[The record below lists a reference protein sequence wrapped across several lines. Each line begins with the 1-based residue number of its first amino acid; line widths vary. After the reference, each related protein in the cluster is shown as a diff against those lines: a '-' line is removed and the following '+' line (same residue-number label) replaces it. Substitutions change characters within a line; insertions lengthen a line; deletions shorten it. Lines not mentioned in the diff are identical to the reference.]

1 MPATFWPVF
10 LENRP
15 RPGISPGAC
24 LGRRTFEA
32 RKPKDHAIISE
43 TEGRVEFGKDYKSK
57 RRIIVVPTDAS
68 EEPTEYLIPKGKHI
82 SVQEGDYVA
91 VGDPLMDG
99 NPVPHDILR
108 VLGVEALA
116 EYLIKEIQDVY
127 RLQGVKIN
135 NKHIEVISRQMLRKI
150 EVVQPGDSTYLV
162 GELAD
167 RDEFDAENDKILAN
181 GGLVAKGEPVL
192 QGITKASLQTKSF
205 ISAAS
210 FQETTR
216 VNRSRCFRQGGYP
229 IRVEG
234 KRDRRTLDSRRNRFR
249 DEPVREIARS
259 TRRRNGQGFGSR
271 GIAGFG
277 VEQLRR
283 DRGSEF
289 LPGS

>member
-1 MPATFWPVF
+1 M
-10 LENRP
+10 
-15 RPGISPGAC
+15 
-24 LGRRTFEA
+24 
-32 RKPKDHAIISE
+32 
-43 TEGRVEFGKDYKSK
+43 
-57 RRIIVVPTDAS
+57 
-68 EEPTEYLIPKGKHI
+68 
-82 SVQEGDYVA
+82 QEGDYVA

-150 EVVQPGDSTYLV
+150 EVVQPGDSTYPV

-216 VNRSRCFRQGGYP
+216 VLTEAAVS
-229 IRVEG
+229 G
-234 KRDRRTLDSRRNRFR
+234 KEDTLFGLKENVIVGRLILAGTGSVMNRFR
-249 DEPVREIARS
+249 EIAVQRDEEMAKVS
-259 TRRRNGQGFGSR
+259 EVEELPVLEVDSFGAAEGPSSSWNPKFFFIGGR
-271 GIAGFG
+271 
-277 VEQLRR
+277 
-283 DRGSEF
+283 
-289 LPGS
+289 